1 MTGKS
6 VSSEEKEKYEKEI
19 AEMEELLEEKRKKL
33 HGMKVQRNLLTVSCK
48 WMTVVSTETVKSLR
62 YIVRS

>member
-33 HGMKVQRNLLTVSCK
+33 HGMKVQRNLLNVSCK